1 MQFPHMAAGHFLN
14 VGEMSFGVALAY
26 DWLYDWLSPSQKRVL
41 EEGLYSQAVVKG
53 IGAYNGTS
61 DEIDDHHGTHG
72 RSGWT
77 KAKTNWNAVCN
88 AGLTMSS
95 IALANVYPSD
105 CEWLLGNIITSIEA
119 GVVDYAPDG
128 GLQRRAGLLV
138 VRDKLSRLVFS
149 EPTKRNGHNV
159 RYCRVARP
167 AADGLLPDLYG
178 KPIWAV

>member
-1 MQFPHMAAGHFLN
+1 MAARALFN

-41 EEGLYSQAVVKG
+41 EEGLYRQAVVKG

-95 IALANVYPSD
+95 IAP
-105 CEWLLGNIITSIEA
+105 G
-119 GVVDYAPDG
+119 
-128 GLQRRAGLLV
+128 
-138 VRDKLSRLVFS
+138 
-149 EPTKRNGHNV
+149 KRT
-159 RYCRVARP
+159 P
-167 AADGLLPDLYG
+167 
-178 KPIWAV
+178 K